1 MKAEFSKVLSIL
13 RHEKGI
19 SQRKAASDLKISQA
33 LLSHYENGVRE
44 PGLDFV
50 GRACCYYGVS
60 SDFLLGLDPLRAGRS
75 EDDAQEHRPQRE
87 GDAEARRIISVL
99 GTIFQ
104 LLSAMGDDRVLNE
117 ATRYIKAPVYK
128 LYRYIRQYNADMET
142 GTLEVPGEQ
151 FGTLCDVEMRLAE
164 MDLCQA
170 FRRPEPEGPDAVHFK
185 KHMRQDLPI
194 IGGLLEELLGSEDKA
209 IADQFCK
216 EKP

>member
-1 MKAEFSKVLSIL
+1 MKAEFSKVLSML

-60 SDFLLGLDPLRAGRS
+60 SDFLLGLKPLRAGAS
-75 EDDAQEHRPQRE
+75 ENDDQELRPQRE
-87 GDAEARRIISVL
+87 GDAEARRVVSAL
-99 GTIFQ
+99 ETIFR
-104 LLSAMGDDRVLNE
+104 LLDAMGDERVLSE

-142 GTLEVPGEQ
+142 GALEVPGEQ
-151 FGTLCDVEMRLAE
+151 FGALCDVEMRLAE

-170 FRRPEPEGPDAVHFK
+170 FRCPETDEPDAVHFK

-194 IGGLLEELLGSEDKA
+194 ICGLLEELLGSADKA